1 MRIGVPKETAAG
13 EHRVALVPEVVSKL
27 KAKGL
32 DVVVQSGAGE
42 DALLTDAAYI
52 AAGAEITPDAAKVWG
67 SDVVVTIAP
76 PDPQAIRGLGSGS
89 ILIGFLAPLT
99 SPQTTR
105 ALAEA
110 KATAFAMEAIPRI
123 SRAQAMDALSSQAN
137 VAGYRAAL
145 LGAEEMGRFYPML
158 MTAAGTIP
166 PAKVLVL
173 GVGVAGLQALA
184 TAKRLGARTT
194 GYDVRPEVAEQVE
207 SLGAQW
213 LDLGIEA
220 SGEGGY
226 ARELT
231 EQERA
236 QQQQALTDAIKG
248 FDVVIT
254 TALVPGRPAPRL
266 VTAEAVE
273 GMKPGS
279 VIVDLAG
286 EAGGNCELTEPGQTT
301 VKHDVKIVSPLNLP
315 AGMAEH
321 SSQLFARNV
330 QALLDLFV
338 GEDGELQ
345 LDFDDEIVKGACIM
359 RDGEIVNPGS
369 ESGSGGLMILASTL
383 TTNLAILVL
392 AGFIGFVVI
401 SKVPNTLHTPLM
413 SGTNAIHGIVL
424 LGGLLV
430 VGASGNG
437 TFNKVILVIAIAF
450 GTINVVGGFLVTDRM
465 LEMFKSKPKSAGR
478 GRQGKASRE
487 RASAG
492 NVLPAGPELPG
503 RPLHRRLR
511 AVHPGAARALGP
523 DDRGTGQPHRG
534 RRHDDRSDRHASEP
548 GRGQLGADRDR
559 RGARHRRRHP
569 GAHAR

>member
-1 MRIGVPKETAAG
+1 MRVIGYVLAPAMRIGVPKETAAG

-32 DVVVQSGAGE
+32 DVVVQGDAGA
-42 DALLTDAAYI
+42 DAMLTDAAFI
-52 AAGAEITPDAAKVWG
+52 AAGAQIAGDASEVWH

-76 PDPQAIRGLGSGS
+76 PDPQAIRGLGAGS

-99 SPQTTR
+99 SPRTTR
-105 ALAEA
+105 ALADA
-110 KATAFAMEAIPRI
+110 RATAFAMEAIPRI
-123 SRAQAMDALSSQAN
+123 SRAQAMDALSSQSN

-213 LDLGIEA
+213 LDLGLEA

-231 EQERA
+231 DEERA
-236 QQQQALTDAIKG
+236 AQQQALTDAIKG

-286 EAGGNCELTEPGQTT
+286 EAGGNCELTEPGET
-301 VKHDVKIVSPLNLP
+301 VVRHDVKIVSPLNLP
-315 AGMAEH
+315 ASMAEH
-321 SSQLFARNV
+321 ASQLFARNV
-330 QALLDLFV
+330 QALLELFV
-338 GEDGELQ
+338 DAEGALQ
-345 LDFDDEIVKGACIM
+345 LDFDDEIVKGACIV
-359 RDGEIVNPGS
+359 RDGEIV
-369 ESGSGGLMILASTL
+369 
-383 TTNLAILVL
+383 
-392 AGFIGFVVI
+392 
-401 SKVPNTLHTPLM
+401 
-413 SGTNAIHGIVL
+413 
-424 LGGLLV
+424 
-430 VGASGNG
+430 
-437 TFNKVILVIAIAF
+437 
-450 GTINVVGGFLVTDRM
+450 
-465 LEMFKSKPKSAGR
+465 
-478 GRQGKASRE
+478 
-487 RASAG
+487 
-492 NVLPAGPELPG
+492 
-503 RPLHRRLR
+503 
-511 AVHPGAARALGP
+511 HPGAKAAVEAAGE
-523 DDRGTGQPHRG
+523 G
-534 RRHDDRSDRHASEP
+534 AP
-548 GRGQLGADRDR
+548 G
-559 RGARHRRRHP
+559 
-569 GAHAR
+569 